1 MIFNETILFIVS
13 MILTGV
19 LLFLF
24 VYYIITLSDLEC
36 DYINAQ
42 QCCHRLNMVIEKVK
56 RFLGSSQLYYKL
68 NLWLKW
74 NIPAVVGQGIVTVCF
89 LLHGWFLL
97 FTLNLPMASWSSYQV
112 LKIPSGNLGLY
123 DPMEIHNRGQLK
135 NHMRDVLIK
144 MAFHLVAFFV
154 YLYCMIVS
162 MLKTDPIP
170 GSQPSGEFDEF

>member
-42 QCCHRLNMVIEKVK
+42 QCCHRLNM
-56 RFLGSSQLYYKL
+56 
-68 NLWLKW
+68 W